1 MRKIYLVLGTALV
14 VAGAAVFHNAVHIVI
29 GIATL
34 LAATQGIGRM
44 RIWGK
49 LAGFAYL
56 LLGAIAL
63 LSPDLFGLMQIAR
76 ADAIAHLAVS
86 LVFLYVGLLAPPR

>member
-1 MRKIYLVLGTALV
+1 MLGTVLI
-14 VAGAAVFHNAVHIVI
+14 VAGTAVFHNAVHIVI
-29 GIATL
+29 GVATL

-44 RIWGK
+44 RTWGK
-49 LAGFAYL
+49 LMGVAYL
-56 LLGAIAL
+56 VLGVIAL
-63 LSPDLFGLMQIAR
+63 VSPDLLGFMQIAR